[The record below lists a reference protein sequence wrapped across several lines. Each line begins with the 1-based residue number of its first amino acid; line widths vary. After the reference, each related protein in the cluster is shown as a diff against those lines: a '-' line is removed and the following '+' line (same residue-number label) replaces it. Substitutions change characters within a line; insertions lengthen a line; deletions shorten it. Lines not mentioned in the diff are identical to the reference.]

1 MKKQILFRADGGG
14 AGFDNPAKSYIHP
27 TLCHDD
33 LEGMRALTYIE
44 PVKAT
49 KNRLYLR
56 GWGNCGTTTQN
67 AALDL
72 LKRLAGSYYKDAYY
86 GSGNLL
92 GQPLKTT
99 TGEYIRLKDSCS
111 DIGFLIDYREAVV
124 NLYSKVKGLP
134 KVDDSDQG
142 KLDGHVYYS
151 VPIPTRGGYMGF
163 AVPWEAKAWQDRLN
177 TIEETETNVSEQNKV
192 QAANDAAAAASEA
205 EEQHAKNQS
214 TFYRVI
220 RYASLAV
227 IAAVLIFLIVKIA
240 KKKK

>member
-1 MKKQILFRADGGG
+1 MKKQILFRADGG
-14 AGFDNPAKSYIHP
+14 AGFDVPMGHYIVP
-27 TLCHDD
+27 VLNHDD

-44 PVKAT
+44 PKKAN
-49 KNRLYLR
+49 KNRLYLS

-67 AALDL
+67 AALSL
-72 LKRLAGSYYKDAYY
+72 LKRLAGGAYKNAYY
-86 GSGNLL
+86 GSGNLV
-92 GQPLKTT
+92 GQNLKAT
-99 TGEYIRLKDSCS
+99 TGEYIQLQDSCS

-124 NLYSKVKGLP
+124 NLYSKVKNLP

-142 KLDGHVYYS
+142 RLDGHVYYS
-151 VPIPTRGGYMGF
+151 VPITGGRGYLGF

-177 TIEETETNVSEQNKV
+177 TIEETETYVTEQNKT
-192 QAANDAAAAASEA
+192 QAANNASAAASEA
-205 EEQHAKNQS
+205 EEQKSKNQS